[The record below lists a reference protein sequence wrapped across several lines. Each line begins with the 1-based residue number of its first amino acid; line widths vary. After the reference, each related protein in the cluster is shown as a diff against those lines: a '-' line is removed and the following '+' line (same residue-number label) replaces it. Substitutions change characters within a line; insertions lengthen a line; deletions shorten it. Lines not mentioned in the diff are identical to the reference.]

1 MIRSSRSSVAALL
14 LGCLLL
20 AGCASKAPVKYSPGA
35 APAVGS
41 LRPPPPSTGDLQ
53 CVPVARA
60 ISGVEI
66 YGDAHTW
73 WGQAAQKYERG
84 SKPEVGAVLS
94 LKRTGKLRLGHVA
107 VVVQLQE
114 NPRRL
119 LVTHANWGGDSS
131 TRGVIHER
139 QPVEDLSPGNDWTL
153 VRFLNVRGTF
163 GQPYPADGF
172 IYQRRIGS

>member
-1 MIRSSRSSVAALL
+1 MIMRVTSFVVLLAL
-14 LGCLLL
+14 GL
-20 AGCASKAPVKYSPGA
+20 AGCASKPAPKTTQQTAMATPG
-35 APAVGS
+35 V
-41 LRPPPPSTGDLQ
+41 LHPPPPSTGDLQ

-60 ISGVEI
+60 ISGVDI
-66 YGDAHTW
+66 RGDAHTW
-73 WGQAAQKYERG
+73 WGQAAGRYDRG
-84 SKPEVGAVLS
+84 ARPEVGAVLS
-94 LKRTGKLRLGHVA
+94 LRKTNRLRLGHVA

-114 NPRRL
+114 DPRRI

-139 QPVEDLSPGNDWTL
+139 QPVEDLSPNNDWTL

-172 IYQRRIGS
+172 IYQRRVNS